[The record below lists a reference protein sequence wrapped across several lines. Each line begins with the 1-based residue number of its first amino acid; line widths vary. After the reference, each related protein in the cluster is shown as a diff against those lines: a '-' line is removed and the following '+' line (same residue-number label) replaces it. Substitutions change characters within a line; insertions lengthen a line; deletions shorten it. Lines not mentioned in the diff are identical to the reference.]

1 MSGKPPISRAREIF
15 PDLADLSPLEAEE
28 RIAEIDRDDSEL
40 ATALRGLLA
49 ADRAAGDFLDGGAAG
64 FAPDLLEDLAAENA
78 PAAEDRIGSTVGPW
92 RLVSVLG
99 RGGMGEVYRA
109 ERADGEFEQRVALKL
124 LRPGAASESLRR
136 RFLQERQVLARLE
149 HPNIARL
156 LDGGTDDG
164 RPYFVLEL
172 VEGEP
177 IDEYC
182 RDRRISI
189 EDRVR
194 LVIVC
199 CDAVASA
206 HRRLVVHRDLKPS
219 NILVT
224 ADGDVK
230 LLDFGIAKLLAVE
243 EDGGVTR
250 VEERVLTPD
259 YASPEQILGE
269 PVTTATDVYG
279 LGLVFYEL
287 VTGRLPHDRSSAEG
301 KALASNVERETV
313 ERASRAVAKAR
324 AEDLAAVGLAAEDRG
339 RLASRLEG
347 DLDAALSTAL
357 RREPERRYASASA
370 FADDLRRYLAGKPV
384 AARPDT
390 VGYRFWKFVRRHRGG
405 VAAAALL
412 FAALV
417 AGLAGTTWQAR
428 RAEANAQKAQASAR
442 DAEAQALRARRV
454 QEFLIGLFQ
463 VADPD
468 RSGGQTVT
476 ANALVEQAG
485 RRLQTELS
493 AEPRVQAD
501 LLEAVSRIERSLGN
515 LDRAKQYAEKAVTI
529 RRAQKPPDEAAVAGG
544 LAAVGSALTGQ
555 GKLDE
560 AEKTLRQSLGVLEKH
575 ESGDRLAVARVR
587 ADLSLVLF
595 QKGQLDE
602 AEKLQ
607 RRSYEAYRKELGA
620 DDVMTAIHLRD
631 LGVILEDLDRMDEAE
646 KVTRSSQAIL
656 EHKLGPDHVT
666 MAESYLDLAVILE
679 RRGRADEAEPLYR
692 RTIEIRRRALGPG
705 HLAVGEALQLFALF
719 LRNQRQL
726 EESEVRYQEALAI
739 FRGIDPKHFDVG
751 KCMNGLAL
759 LASDRGRY
767 AESESRFRELVAFF
781 DEVLGPK
788 HHFTWMVRGNLAY
801 QIAAQGRLAE
811 AEAIQRQV
819 VEKLEVI
826 TGKES
831 GETAEAL
838 ERLGDTLRRRGALD
852 EAVALERRALAA
864 EKKMGGEGHLGLAAA
879 SFQLGAALA
888 ERPEPESKREA
899 REHLDRAAALYR
911 KLKPKHLRLPEVLI
925 ASGRLAASGGDRERA
940 RRDLA
945 EAVELGSLLF
955 PPSDPRVVQARRELS
970 SLTGRSARS

>member
-1 MSGKPPISRAREIF
+1 MTDRAPISRAREIF
-15 PDLADLSPLEAEE
+15 PDLADLAPADAEA
-28 RIAEIDRDDSEL
+28 RIARLEGDDPDL
-40 ATALRGLLA
+40 ARALRKLLA

-64 FAPDLLEDLAAENA
+64 FAPDLLENLSAASA
-78 PAAEDRIGSTVGPW
+78 PPVEDRVGSTVGPW

-124 LRPGAASESLRR
+124 LRPGAASDSLRR

-172 VEGEP
+172 VEGKP

-182 RDRRISI
+182 RDHRLSI
-189 EDRVR
+189 DERLR

-224 ADGDVK
+224 EDGDVK
-230 LLDFGIAKLLAVE
+230 LLDFGIAKLLAAE
-243 EDGGVTR
+243 EDGSVTR

-269 PVTTATDVYG
+269 SVTTATDVYG
-279 LGLVFYEL
+279 LGLVLYEL
-287 VTGRLPHDRSSAEG
+287 VTGSLPHDRSSGAAD
-301 KALASNVERETV
+301 ALAAHVERETV

-324 AEDLAAVGLAAEDRG
+324 PEHLAAVGLDGQDLG
-339 RLASRLEG
+339 RLSSRLEG
-347 DLDAALSTAL
+347 DLDAALATAL

-390 VGYRFWKFVRRHRGG
+390 VGYRFGKFVRRHRGG

-412 FAALV
+412 LAALL

-428 RAEANAQKAQASAR
+428 RAEANAQKALASAR

-468 RSGGQTVT
+468 QSGGETVT
-476 ANALVEQAG
+476 AKSLVDQAG

-515 LDRAKQYAEKAVTI
+515 LDPARQYAEKAVAI
-529 RRAQKPPDEAAVAGG
+529 RRAQSPRDDAAISSG
-544 LAAVGSALTGQ
+544 LGAAGSALTGQ

-560 AEKTLRQSLGVLEKH
+560 AEKILREALVGVEKH
-575 ESGDRLAVARVR
+575 EARDALAAARVR
-587 ADLSLVLF
+587 ADLSQVLF
-595 QKGQLDE
+595 LKGRLDE

-620 DDVMTAIHLRD
+620 DNVLTAIRLRD
-631 LGVILEDLDRMDEAE
+631 LGVILEDLDRLEESERAH
-646 KVTRSSQAIL
+646 RGSQAIL
-656 EHKLGPDHVT
+656 EQKLGPDHVT
-666 MAESYLDLAVILE
+666 LAESYLNLAVLLD

-692 RTIEIRRRALGPG
+692 RAIELRRRSLGPS
-705 HLAVGEALQLFALF
+705 HLAVAEALQLHAIF
-719 LRNQRQL
+719 LRTQRRL
-726 EESEVRYQEALAI
+726 DESEAQYQEALGI
-739 FRGIDPKHFDVG
+739 FRAIDPKHLGVG
-751 KCMNGLAL
+751 KCLNGIAL
-759 LASDRGRY
+759 IAADRGRS
-767 AESESRFRELVAFF
+767 AEAETRFRELVRFF
-781 DEVLGPK
+781 DEVLGPT
-788 HHFTWMVRGNLAY
+788 HHFTWMIRGNLAY

-811 AEAIQRQV
+811 AEAIQREV
-819 VEKLEVI
+819 VEKLEGV

-838 ERLGDTLRRRGALD
+838 ERLGETLRRRGALD
-852 EAVALERRALAA
+852 ESVAVGRRALAT
-864 EKKMGGEGHLGLAAA
+864 EKKIGGEGHPGFGSA

-888 ERPEPESKREA
+888 RRPDADSRREA
-899 REHLDRAAALYR
+899 REHLDRAAAVYR
-911 KLKPKHLRLPEVLI
+911 KSNPNHPRLPEVLL
-925 ASGRLAASGGDRERA
+925 ASGRLAAETGDRDRA
-940 RRDLA
+940 RRDLEESIA
-945 EAVELGSLLF
+945 LGGRIF
-955 PPSDPRVVQARRELS
+955 RPSDPRIAEARRELS
-970 SLTGRSARS
+970 SVAGRGGRS